1 MRNRAMPLIVFLL
14 ALLAAGPLPA
24 MPGAAER
31 SSLARHINCLEALL
45 RVARHRVRMAEAE
58 HAARQADPVPDDW
71 VATVRADAARFDGE
85 GIIKVRQAEAA
96 LAESD
101 LHEEQCRLFSWHT
114 VPERSRVAFGAML
127 QLCAQRAAKAEGV
140 ALLAVQGAQALY
152 AKSVARLA
160 MAEAM
165 ARCAAFSAN
174 RTPEHLQAAL
184 NACDAVV
191 AAMEMADDTVGV
203 HLEFLEAQE
212 ADFNRVLAAL
222 LPADS

>member
-1 MRNRAMPLIVFLL
+1 MRNAAMPLVLL
-14 ALLAAGPLPA
+14 LPLLAAGPLRA
-24 MPGAAER
+24 MPGAAKR
-31 SSLARHINCLEALL
+31 SLQARRIDCFESML
-45 RVARHRVRMAEAE
+45 RVARHRVRMAEVD

-71 VATVRADAARFDGE
+71 VATARADAARYDGE

-96 LAESD
+96 LAEAD
-101 LHEEQCRLFSWHT
+101 LHEEQCRLFAGRA
-114 VPERSRVAFGAML
+114 VPERSRVPFDAML

-152 AKSVARLA
+152 AKSVSRLA

-165 ARCAAFSAN
+165 ARCAAFSAG
-174 RTPEHLQAAL
+174 RTAEHLQAAL
-184 NACDAVV
+184 TACEAVV
-191 AAMEMADDTVGV
+191 AAVEEADGTVGV

-212 ADFNRVLAAL
+212 ADFNRVLATL